1 MKMLKNLFASLLFA
15 VLTFTASAQVTHI
28 ISRDD
33 PNTIIAY
40 PIGWSTDTRTL
51 NVIASVGDT
60 LRFVDTHTY
69 STLVMFRKSP
79 SSNFVISDWNLQAG
93 GYPTS
98 IPYDYVVSVND
109 TAYVFS
115 AGLNGTYYMYGKITM
130 PSVTSVKENSSA
142 TNIKLLPNPATK
154 VVQVTTI
161 DKANLIVFTTTGQVV
176 ITTTVNAGTTDIDVS
191 KLTSGLY
198 YVKIGDAV
206 SKLIK
211 E

>member
-1 MKMLKNLFASLLFA
+1 MKKTLLAYLLFTA
-15 VLTFTASAQVTHI
+15 LTFTVSAQVTHI
-28 ISRDD
+28 ISRGD

-51 NVIASVGDT
+51 NVTVSVGDT
-60 LRFVDTHTY
+60 LRFVDTHIY
-69 STLVMFRKSP
+69 STLVIFRKSP
-79 SSNFVISDWNLQAG
+79 SSNFVISDWSLQAG

-115 AGLNGTYYMYGKITM
+115 AGLNGTYYMYGKMTIPT
-130 PSVTSVKENSSA
+130 VTGIKENSN
-142 TNIKLLPNPATK
+142 TTTIKLLPNPATN
-154 VVQVTTI
+154 VVQVTAI
-161 DKANLIVFTTTGQVV
+161 DKGNLIVFTTTGQAV
-176 ITTTVNAGTTDIDVS
+176 ITATLNAGTTDIDVS
-191 KLTSGLY
+191 KLTNGLY